1 MTGEQEQRVTGAE
14 EGADP
19 TVSQPEAA
27 GTVGS
32 KSPLDDVMIA
42 MDVVD
47 TLRHDEGLVERELN
61 DEARRKDLI
70 DRLREIYRGQGIEVP
85 DRILEEGVAA
95 LEGDRFTYIPP
106 DPDDFSTKLAKIYAS
121 RWTWG
126 KYVIGIVGGIL
137 AFFLINYAVFE
148 RPQQM
153 RAENEQRELTSI
165 LPKRISK
172 LSADVASEAGD
183 PLIGARAEG
192 IAKSGLNAASSGN
205 LKTARKSA
213 AELGEMLQKLRTSY
227 DIRIVNRPGEVS
239 GLWRIPDANPDT
251 YNFYLVVEAVDKNG
265 NVLEQVIPNEETGKS
280 EKVKTWAV
288 RVDRS
293 VLQSV
298 KADKDDDGI
307 IQDNIVGHK
316 ERGRLEPDWSI
327 PVKGGTITRWK

>member
-1 MTGEQEQRVTGAE
+1 MAGEDTKREGGSGGVAP
-14 EGADP
+14 GADGP
-19 TVSQPEAA
+19 TTDGV
-27 GTVGS
+27 VGG
-32 KSPLDDVMIA
+32 KSPLDDIMIA

-61 DEARRKDLI
+61 DEARRRDLI
-70 DRLREIYRGQGIEVP
+70 ERLREIYRGQGIEVP
-85 DRILEEGVAA
+85 DRILEEGVEA
-95 LEGDRFTYIPP
+95 LEGDRFTYKPP
-106 DPDDFSTKLAKIYAS
+106 NPDDFSTKLAKAYVT

-126 KYVIGIVGGIL
+126 KYVLGIVGGIA

-148 RPQQM
+148 RPKQM
-153 RAENEQRELTSI
+153 QAETEQRELAVI

-172 LSADVASEAGD
+172 LQTDIASEAGD
-183 PLIGARAEG
+183 PLIAARAEG

-205 LKTARKSA
+205 LKTARQSS
-213 AELGEMLQKLRTSY
+213 AELEEMLRKLRTSY

-251 YNFYLVVEAVDKNG
+251 YNFYLVVEAVDPDGK
-265 NVLEQVIPNEETGKS
+265 VLEQVIPNEETGKS

-307 IQDNIVGHK
+307 IQANIVGHK

-327 PVKGGTITRWK
+327 PIKGGTITRWK